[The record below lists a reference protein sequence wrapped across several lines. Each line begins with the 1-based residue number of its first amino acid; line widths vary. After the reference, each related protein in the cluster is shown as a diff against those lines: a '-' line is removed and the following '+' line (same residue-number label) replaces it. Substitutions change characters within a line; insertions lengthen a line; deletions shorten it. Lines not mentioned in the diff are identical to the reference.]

1 MVRKTVTDP
10 RNIGYVIIET
20 ATTSDSNN
28 LPETKLI
35 KKRDDGRVLAEGV
48 LQEAN
53 MKNRNGRWYDSR
65 DLFPELIAP
74 RQRELLK
81 TGNMRG
87 ENGHP
92 LSKDLVRQQTI
103 DPNNTV
109 CIYTKFWTEDNFVM
123 GQFFGTYNDKG
134 EEFNTELENGMLP
147 SFSLRALGTIQ
158 NTGRGAEVKGIKII
172 TYDRVIYPSHDK
184 AYTRGLVQEGSL
196 LVPEGNN
203 LVLEESDQGLVI
215 PITNDEVI
223 NYINSQSLNVKQIR
237 ESFDLLYDDIK
248 LVKNKSQVQLTD
260 KAGGIFVVNLE
271 SYIHN
276 EIMDACLESAGLK
289 K

>member
-65 DLFPELIAP
+65 DLFPELVAP
-74 RQRELLK
+74 RQQELLK

>member
-1 MVRKTVTDP
+1 MVRRTESNP
-10 RNIGYVIIET
+10 NNLGYVIIET
-20 ATTSDSNN
+20 ATTSDASD

-74 RQRELLK
+74 RQQELLR

-109 CIYTKFWTEDNFVM
+109 CIYTKFWTEGNFVM

-203 LVLEESDQGLVI
+203 LVLEESDAGLVI

-223 NYINSQSLNVKQIR
+223 NYINSQSLNIKQIR

-276 EIMDACLESAGLK
+276 EIMDACLESAK
-289 K
+289 RK

>member
-1 MVRKTVTDP
+1 MVRRTESNP
-10 RNIGYVIIET
+10 NNLGYVIIET
-20 ATTSDSNN
+20 ATTSDRND

-74 RQRELLK
+74 RQQELLR

-184 AYTRGLVQEGSL
+184 AYTRGLVQESSL

-203 LVLEESDQGLVI
+203 LVLEESDAGLVI

-223 NYINSQSLNVKQIR
+223 NYINSQSLNIKQIR

-276 EIMDACLESAGLK
+276 EIMDACLESAK
-289 K
+289 RK

>member
-1 MVRKTVTDP
+1 MKREQDP
-10 RNIGYVIIET
+10 NNIGYVIIET
-20 ATTSDSNN
+20 STTSTDVE
-28 LPETKLI
+28 PAKLI
-35 KKRDDGRVLAEGV
+35 KKRDDGRIEAEGI

-65 DLFPELIAP
+65 DLFPELVAP
-74 RQRELLK
+74 RQVELLN

-109 CIYTKFWTEDNFVM
+109 CIYTKFWTEGNFVK
-123 GQFFGTYNDKG
+123 GRFFGTYNDKG
-134 EEFNTELENGMLP
+134 EEFDKELRMGMSP
-147 SFSLRALGTIQ
+147 SFSLRALGSIQ
-158 NTGRGAEVKGIKII
+158 NTRRGAEVKGIKII
-172 TYDRVIYPSHDK
+172 TYDRVIFPSHDK
-184 AYTRGLVQEGSL
+184 AYTTGLVSESAG
-196 LVPEGNN
+196 LVPDGNKM
-203 LVLEESDQGLVI
+203 LLEESDSGLII
-215 PITNDEVI
+215 PITNDQVI
-223 NYINSQSLNVKQIR
+223 DYINSQSLTVKQIR

-271 SYIHN
+271 NYIHN
-276 EIMDACLESAGLK
+276 EIMNACLESAGLLK
-289 K
+289 